1 MILVTGPTG
10 FVGRH
15 VVRELTSR
23 GHAVRA
29 LVRRAARANILSPY
43 RAEIAV
49 GDVLD
54 PESLVGA
61 CEGVDAV
68 IHLVASIREQPGLTF
83 QRVNYEGTANL
94 LSAAAAAGVNKFVH
108 ASAIGASSDP
118 ALRYMYSRWMAEQ
131 EVSRSAIPHT
141 IVRFGVGFGEGDE
154 FFNVL
159 AAQVKAFP
167 VVPVAGN
174 GKARFQP
181 IAVEDVAR
189 CLVEAYERDD
199 IAGRTIEVGGP
210 EHLAYDE
217 MLDLI
222 AETLGARIVKAH
234 LPVPLMK
241 PAVAVM
247 EALVPRPPATL
258 EQLKMLSLDNT
269 AELDSVERN
278 FGFVPQ
284 PVRGNLGYVKRL
296 GLRDALKIALGFMP
310 GHIRDH

>member
-1 MILVTGPTG
+1 M
-10 FVGRH
+10 
-15 VVRELTSR
+15 
-23 GHAVRA
+23 
-29 LVRRAARANILSPY
+29 
-43 RAEIAV
+43 
-49 GDVLD
+49 
-54 PESLVGA
+54 
-61 CEGVDAV
+61 
-68 IHLVASIREQPGLTF
+68 
-83 QRVNYEGTANL
+83 
-94 LSAAAAAGVNKFVH
+94 
-108 ASAIGASSDP
+108 
-118 ALRYMYSRWMAEQ
+118 
-131 EVSRSAIPHT
+131 
-141 IVRFGVGFGEGDE
+141 
-154 FFNVL
+154 L

-296 GLRDALKIALGFMP
+296 GP
-310 GHIRDH
+310 S